1 MQTKDTASLLDN
13 LIIAAPCQVPWTSM
27 QGTDRVRD
35 CSQCSRQVYNISDM
49 SRREAEAFLAQHG
62 TSHCTTFYR
71 RADGTIMTDDCPVGL
86 RKLRDRYR
94 ALVRIAGGIIA
105 FVVALP
111 AAIAQ
116 SRSDSSSP
124 LGSTTHQA
132 QTAQSRGTVR
142 FSTAGMPSVL
152 GKVAGGKKQPAQD
165 AGLRTVGDIMFFPPV
180 DSKTQTAQP
189 VQMLGRMPRRTITLI
204 DDKPIVQEIV
214 YTRGKNGLPDDDAV
228 FGSGLIRLRAEKT
241 AGPDSRA
248 YQQYLQ
254 AIENEDKGR
263 QLVAATYYKDA
274 LRTMTQSA
282 LDNLNDNQSA
292 YDPRLKQAIEEHL
305 HRLQSLL
312 GSPYYTST
320 PSDDASAT
328 PGTAGPT
335 EQPNITNTVGSK
347 TIVPDD
353 AAPSD
358 TSDTSDEN

>member
-1 MQTKDTASLLDN
+1 
-13 LIIAAPCQVPWTSM
+13 
-27 QGTDRVRD
+27 
-35 CSQCSRQVYNISDM
+35 
-49 SRREAEAFLAQHG
+49 
-62 TSHCTTFYR
+62 
-71 RADGTIMTDDCPVGL
+71 
-86 RKLRDRYR
+86 
-94 ALVRIAGGIIA
+94 
-105 FVVALP
+105 
-111 AAIAQ
+111 
-116 SRSDSSSP
+116 
-124 LGSTTHQA
+124 
-132 QTAQSRGTVR
+132 
-142 FSTAGMPSVL
+142 
-152 GKVAGGKKQPAQD
+152 
-165 AGLRTVGDIMFFPPV
+165 
-180 DSKTQTAQP
+180 
-189 VQMLGRMPRRTITLI
+189 
-204 DDKPIVQEIV
+204 VQEIV